1 MTPLSASIEWSS
13 AAVMDND
20 DAIGRNN
27 DFVIGGGEALGGENN
42 NQQMMGLRVM
52 TLTGI
57 NNARGEGWRM

>member
-1 MTPLSASIEWSS
+1 
-13 AAVMDND
+13 MDND

-27 DFVIGGGEALGGENN
+27 DFVIDGGEALGGENN